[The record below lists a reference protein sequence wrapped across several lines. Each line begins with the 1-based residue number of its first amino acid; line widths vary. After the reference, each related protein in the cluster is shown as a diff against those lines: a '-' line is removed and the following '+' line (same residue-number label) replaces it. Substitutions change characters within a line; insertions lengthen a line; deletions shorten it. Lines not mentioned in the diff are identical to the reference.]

1 MKVRPQ
7 MRALRAK
14 RALQSDVMFSFRAVE
29 DVDIERIRL
38 RLHVCDESA

>member
-1 MKVRPQ
+1 
-7 MRALRAK
+7 
-14 RALQSDVMFSFRAVE
+14 MFSFSAVE